1 MVEKKTQTISVR
13 VTPKLKE
20 RILEAGKRSGVP
32 YPVLVVR
39 AVESVCELVE
49 KQGYIVF
56 PLSVSSLPKGQRRN
70 QAKVK

>member
-20 RILEAGKRSGVP
+20 RIMEAERRSGVP

-39 AVESVCELVE
+39 AVESVCEVVE
-49 KQGYIVF
+49 RQGYIVF
-56 PLSVSSLPKGQRRN
+56 PLSVVPRSKKPAKHSPK
-70 QAKVK
+70 AT